1 MFRIELI
8 LITFDSER
16 EVVMKTDISNYAIRA
31 CINQQNEH
39 ERWHSV
45 MFHLRKLLS
54 AETNY
59 DIHNKELLA
68 IIDIFKV

>member
-1 MFRIELI
+1 
-8 LITFDSER
+8 
-16 EVVMKTDISNYAIRA
+16 MKTDTFDYAIEA
-31 CINQQNEH
+31 CMNQQNKH

-59 DIHNKELLA
+59 DIHDKELLT